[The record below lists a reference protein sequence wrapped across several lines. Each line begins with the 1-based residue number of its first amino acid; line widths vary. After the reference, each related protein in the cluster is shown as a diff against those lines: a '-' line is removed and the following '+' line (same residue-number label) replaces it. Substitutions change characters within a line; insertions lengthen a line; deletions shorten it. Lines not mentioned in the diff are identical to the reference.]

1 MMLRNLT
8 ILILFIILTTIR
20 TIPEAISSGDQI
32 LIEELVF
39 TTADFSVETSGGLAL
54 QSDGLALSNSSKRGI
69 YTSPSI
75 LAPLPFNAIVPQ
87 WLADI
92 PESSGMS
99 LYLRTGIGENDW
111 GDWQEI
117 HRSDDWILAEDD
129 DAVGDMTVV
138 PANDGTHSHIQ
149 YKVAFNRD
157 DMLSQPILRELRL
170 IFIDSTAG
178 PNVDEMIAQQ
188 EYLDKSGG
196 DSQSITAA
204 GDYPK
209 PPVISRDV
217 WCTDPRCDYSDG
229 LEYHSV
235 SHLILHHTVSGSS
248 GDSAAI
254 VRAIWAYHTITRGW
268 GDIGY
273 NFLADTA
280 GVIFE
285 GHLGGDDVV
294 GIHAGN
300 ANTGSM
306 ALALIGN
313 YSEVEPP
320 QPMLEAAVGMFAWK
334 ADQKNIDV
342 FDATDALP
350 NVSWGLPHIMGH
362 RDVYGTTECPGD
374 DAHALI
380 PAIRDEVADRIGLV
394 SPYFYVD
401 ELSSAFTKSN
411 ANWYIPIY
419 QCGHNTHAWYTWS
432 TTNPAESANWGEWRL
447 DVPVDGRY
455 SIEAHIPYCNTG
467 QSETSG
473 ANYTIQHAGGSSTII
488 ADQNANVGLWMSLGE
503 FDLHTA
509 ADNVVHLTDLTT
521 TDDGQGVWFDALR
534 LLKIETIPSAVNE
547 SPADSS
553 WLNQRQVLFKWHI
566 AYPEQ
571 VAKTTLQVA
580 TDDQFQNI
588 ISTKEWP
595 SAVESVPHTF
605 GQDYNALYWR
615 VTLSSI
621 SGGSYTSVP
630 SKFGIDTVPPTS
642 TTTTLYWL
650 DWIQQYQVTWQGQ
663 DASSGIASFS
673 VDYRV
678 ANGEWQA
685 WQAEI
690 NETSAIFSPPNITA
704 VFEFRSQAKDI
715 SGNIEPVHET
725 ADISTEQAILHS
737 HAIILPV
744 IRAD

>member
-1 MMLRNLT
+1 MKLRNLT

-209 PPVISRDV
+209 PSVISRDV

-229 LEYHSV
+229 LEYHPV

-432 TTNPAESANWGEWRL
+432 TTNPAESANWGEWRP

-650 DWIQQYQVTWQGQ
+650 EWIQQYQVTWQGQ

-704 VFEFRSQAKDI
+704 VYEFRSQAKDI